1 MKKRGGLGKGLAALI
16 PTAEGDQTLELIPVD
31 KVRPNP
37 YQPRQHFDED
47 ALQELAESIQ
57 TIGVLQPVLV
67 RKSGDMFELIAG
79 ERRWRAAR
87 RAGLRSIPAVVRD
100 STDTDALAE
109 ALTENLQRVD
119 LSPLE
124 EASAYQQLI
133 EDFNLTHDEI
143 ALKVGKSRP
152 AVSNALRLL
161 QLPPVAQRLL
171 AEGKLSAGHA
181 RALLSIPDRAAQER
195 LAVEVA
201 EKGLSVRQAE
211 ERARS
216 VVKILEGAAEG
227 GKKTKGAKSAERATV
242 EPDAAS
248 AEELIADALNAEVVV
263 RVTTK
268 GSGYIK
274 VKFASNE
281 DLQRIVAI
289 LCGAAP

>member
-16 PTAEGDQTLELIPVD
+16 PAAEGDQTLELIPVD

-57 TIGVLQPVLV
+57 AIGVLQPVLV
-67 RKSGDMFELIAG
+67 RRSGDMFELIAG

-161 QLPPVAQRLL
+161 QLPPGAQRLL
-171 AEGKLSAGHA
+171 AEGQLSAGHA
-181 RALLSIPDRAAQER
+181 RALLSIPDRTAQEK
-195 LAVEVA
+195 LAIEVA
-201 EKGLSVRQAE
+201 EKGFSVRQTE
-211 ERARS
+211 ERARA
-216 VVKILEGAAEG
+216 VIKILEGAAEER
-227 GKKTKGAKSAERATV
+227 KKAKDAKSAERVSV